1 MPPALDRGLQG
12 GWGRRDE
19 VVTVAGGDD
28 GGPTA
33 LRIMLGGH
41 LRRMRESAGISRA
54 DAGWQIRSSESKVSR
69 MELGRVGFKERD
81 VADLLKLYGLT
92 DEREKERLM
101 ELARAA
107 NNPGWWSRYGDVMPA
122 WFSNYVGLEVAA
134 KLIRTY
140 EVLFVPGLLQ
150 TENYARAVVQFGKTY
165 LPQEEIDQRVALRVT
180 RQQILTRANP
190 VKLWV
195 VIDEAVLHRPVGGR
209 EAMCEQIEHL
219 IKMTKLPNLT
229 LQVMPFSSVGYPS
242 AGGAF
247 SILRFPEGDLPDVV
261 YIEHAASALYLDKVE
276 DLDEYAAIMDAL
288 SIAAAPIGE
297 TPRLLLEALERM
309 H

>member
-1 MPPALDRGLQG
+1 MTG
-12 GWGRRDE
+12 E
-19 VVTVAGGDD
+19 D

-41 LRRMRESAGISRA
+41 LRRMRETAGISRA
-54 DAGWQIRSSESKVSR
+54 DAGWQIRASESKVSR

-81 VADLLKLYGLT
+81 VNDLLDLYELK
-92 DEREKERLM
+92 DPQERDRLM

-107 NNPGWWSRYGDVMPA
+107 NNPGWWSRYGDVMPS

-150 TENYARAVVQFGKTY
+150 TEDYARAVVQLGKTY
-165 LPQEEIDQRVALRVT
+165 LPADEVDQRVALRVT
-180 RQQILTRANP
+180 RQQILTRPNP
-190 VKLWV
+190 VRLWV

-209 EAMCEQIEHL
+209 ETMREQIEYL
-219 IKMTKLPNLT
+219 MAVDKQPNIT
-229 LQVMPFSSVGYPS
+229 LQVMPFSKVGYPG

-261 YIEHAASALYLDKVE
+261 YIEHAASALYLDKLE
-276 DLDEYAAIMDAL
+276 DLDEYAAIMEAL
-288 SIAAAPIGE
+288 TISAAPVSA
-297 TPRLLLEALERM
+297 TQTLLAEALERM
-309 H
+309 A

>member
-1 MPPALDRGLQG
+1 
-12 GWGRRDE
+12 
-19 VVTVAGGDD
+19 
-28 GGPTA
+28 
-33 LRIMLGGH
+33 
-41 LRRMRESAGISRA
+41 
-54 DAGWQIRSSESKVSR
+54 
-69 MELGRVGFKERD
+69 
-81 VADLLKLYGLT
+81 
-92 DEREKERLM
+92 
-101 ELARAA
+101 
-107 NNPGWWSRYGDVMPA
+107 MPA

-150 TENYARAVVQFGKTY
+150 TEPYARAVVQLGKSY
-165 LPQEEIDQRVALRVT
+165 LPKEEIDQRVDLRVT

-195 VIDEAVLHRPVGGR
+195 IIDESVLHRPIGGR

-219 IKMTKLPNLT
+219 MKMARLPNIT

-247 SILRFPEGDLPDVV
+247 SVLRFPEGDLPDVV
-261 YIEHAASALYLDKVE
+261 YIEHAASALYLDKIE

-288 SIAAAPIGE
+288 SISAAPLGE
-297 TPRLLLEALERM
+297 TQNILRDALDKM
-309 H
+309 A

>member
-1 MPPALDRGLQG
+1 M
-12 GWGRRDE
+12 
-19 VVTVAGGDD
+19 TVAGGE

-41 LRRMRESAGISRA
+41 LRRMREAAKISRA
-54 DAGWQIRSSESKVSR
+54 DAGWQIRASESKVSR

-81 VADLLKLYGLT
+81 VSDLLELYGLT
-92 DEREKERLM
+92 DEQERIRLM

-107 NNPGWWSRYGDVMPA
+107 NNPGWWSRYGDVMPN
-122 WFSNYVGLEVAA
+122 WFANYVGLEVAA

-150 TENYARAVVQFGKTY
+150 TEAYARAVVQLGKAY
-165 LPQEEIDQRVALRVT
+165 LPSEEIEQRVALRVT

-190 VKLWV
+190 ARLWV
-195 VIDEAVLHRPVGGR
+195 VIDEAVLRRPIGGR

-219 IKMTKLPNLT
+219 LKVSQQPNVT
-229 LQVMPFSSVGYPS
+229 LQVMPFSSVGYPG

-247 SILRFPEGDLPDVV
+247 TIMRFPEGDLPDVV
-261 YIEHAASALYLDKVE
+261 YIEHAASALFLDKLE
-276 DLDEYAAIMDAL
+276 DLDEYAAIMEAL
-288 SIAAAPIGE
+288 TIAAAPVND
-297 TPRLLLEALERM
+297 TPAILKDALKQMR
-309 H
+309 

>member
-1 MPPALDRGLQG
+1 M
-12 GWGRRDE
+12 
-19 VVTVAGGDD
+19 TVAGGDD

-41 LRRMRESAGISRA
+41 LRRMREAAGISRA
-54 DAGWQIRSSESKVSR
+54 DAGWQIRASESKVSR

-81 VADLLKLYGLT
+81 VNDLLKLYGLK
-92 DEREKERLM
+92 DERERDRLM

-150 TENYARAVVQFGKTY
+150 TEPYARAVVQLGKSY
-165 LPQEEIDQRVALRVT
+165 LPTEEIDQRVDLRVT

-195 VIDEAVLHRPVGGR
+195 IIDESVLHRPIGGR

-219 IKMTKLPNLT
+219 MKMARLPNIT

-247 SILRFPEGDLPDVV
+247 SVLRFPEGDLPDVV
-261 YIEHAASALYLDKVE
+261 YIEHAASALYLDKIE

-288 SIAAAPIGE
+288 SISAAPLGE
-297 TPRLLLEALERM
+297 TQTILRDALDKM
-309 H
+309 A

>member
-1 MPPALDRGLQG
+1 M
-12 GWGRRDE
+12 
-19 VVTVAGGDD
+19 TVAGGDD

-41 LRRMRESAGISRA
+41 LRRMREAAGISRA
-54 DAGWQIRSSESKVSR
+54 DAGWQIRASESKVSR

-81 VADLLKLYGLT
+81 VNDLLKLYGLK
-92 DEREKERLM
+92 DERERDRLM

-150 TENYARAVVQFGKTY
+150 TEPYARAVVQLGKSY
-165 LPQEEIDQRVALRVT
+165 LPTEEIDQRVDLRVT

-195 VIDEAVLHRPVGGR
+195 VIDESVLHRPIGGR

-219 IKMTKLPNLT
+219 MKMARLPNIT

-247 SILRFPEGDLPDVV
+247 SVLRFPEGDLPDVV
-261 YIEHAASALYLDKVE
+261 YIEHAASALYLDKIE

-288 SIAAAPIGE
+288 SISAAPLGE
-297 TPRLLLEALERM
+297 TQTILRDALDKM
-309 H
+309 A

>member
-1 MPPALDRGLQG
+1 M
-12 GWGRRDE
+12 
-19 VVTVAGGDD
+19 AGGD

-41 LRRMRESAGISRA
+41 LRRMREAAGISRA
-54 DAGWQIRSSESKVSR
+54 DAGWQIRASESKVSR

-81 VADLLKLYGLT
+81 VSDLLDLYEMKDT
-92 DEREKERLM
+92 QERERLM

-107 NNPGWWSRYGDVMPA
+107 NNPGWWSRYGDVMPS
-122 WFSNYVGLEVAA
+122 WFANYVGLEVAA

-150 TENYARAVVQFGKTY
+150 TEDYARAVVQLGKAY
-165 LPQEEIDQRVALRVT
+165 LPSDEVNQRVSLRVT
-180 RQQILTRANP
+180 RQQILTRPDPAR
-190 VKLWV
+190 LWV

-209 EAMCEQIEHL
+209 ATMREQIEYL
-219 IKMTKLPNLT
+219 LTVSQQPNIT
-229 LQVMPFSSVGYPS
+229 LQIMPFSSVGYPG

-261 YIEHAASALYLDKVE
+261 YIEHAASALYLDKLE
-276 DLDEYAAIMDAL
+276 DLDEYAAIMEAL
-288 SIAAAPIGE
+288 TIAAAPVNA
-297 TPRLLLEALERM
+297 TQALLTEALDRM
-309 H
+309 T